1 MLRDGAVFVWSRF
14 YTVTDMFIFIPDE
27 GNFYI

>member
-1 MLRDGAVFVWSRF
+1 MLRDGAVFVGPDS
-14 YTVTDMFIFIPDE
+14 TVTDMFIFIPDE